1 MADKRTGPGEAARR
15 GKRAAP
21 TIDLSATDV
30 TPAPAASE
38 AAPEPPAEPPPTD
51 KGATDDESRQAP
63 GRLFSGPALAAGIAG
78 AAFTAILLFALW
90 LTGMVP
96 IRYAGSTAMRAR
108 VSGLEMQVHD
118 LQRRP
123 PAALNSEALD
133 AIGQRVS
140 KIEDTLAKLSA
151 NDPSLNERVTATDNA
166 IKALSA
172 ALSALN
178 RRNDDITIT
187 TAQARERAEAAE
199 KAVSEL
205 RASLQD
211 AARSAA
217 PGISA
222 SELDAVQKRVA
233 ALEQSARTARDD
245 IAKNAA
251 ADDTTRLAMAAAA
264 LRDAVESG
272 TPFAAELAQARSL
285 GADDKMITP
294 LAAFASS
301 GVPSAQA
308 LAQDLRALLP
318 ALVKDAQPSG
328 NFLERLQANA
338 GKLVRIRPVDAPPGD
353 DPSTVLARLE
363 VAAAK
368 ADIPAAIADLGRL
381 INPDMP
387 DTVRSTS
394 QLWINKA
401 KAREAARATSRQF
414 AADAARTLG
423 RR

>member
-1 MADKRTGPGEAARR
+1 
-15 GKRAAP
+15 
-21 TIDLSATDV
+21 
-30 TPAPAASE
+30 
-38 AAPEPPAEPPPTD
+38 
-51 KGATDDESRQAP
+51 
-63 GRLFSGPALAAGIAG
+63 LFSGPALAAGIVG
-78 AAFTAILLFALW
+78 AALTAILLFALW

-123 PAALNSEALD
+123 SAALNSEALD
-133 AIGQRVS
+133 AISQRIS
-140 KIEDTLAKLSA
+140 KIEDTLAKLPAS
-151 NDPSLNERVTATDNA
+151 DPSLNVRVTATDNA
-166 IKALSA
+166 MKALSA

-233 ALEQSARTARDD
+233 ALEQLARTARDD

-251 ADDTTRLAMAAAA
+251 ADDTMRLAMAAAA

-285 GADDKMITP
+285 GADDKMMAP

-328 NFLERLQANA
+328 NFLDRLQANA
-338 GKLVRIRPVDAPPGD
+338 SKLVRIRPVDAPPAD

-387 DTVRSTS
+387 DTVRSPS

-401 KAREAARATSRQF
+401 KAREAARAASRQF
-414 AADAARTLG
+414 AADAARALG